1 MRRSTTTALRV
12 VLALSLAG
20 SVFVQ
25 VVMVPLL
32 AIDFEEADPSQAAWQ
47 IPFALNLIL
56 IVAAG
61 QAFAVCIWRLATM
74 AGEGTVFTTRAFRYV
89 DAMIAAAVAAALL
102 IFLLGFVLAP
112 GDAVAP
118 GLVLLVGGAGL
129 VAAGIALT
137 VLVLRALLAQAIRRD
152 SEASELQAELDEV
165 I

>member
-1 MRRSTTTALRV
+1 
-12 VLALSLAG
+12 
-20 SVFVQ
+20 
-25 VVMVPLL
+25 
-32 AIDFEEADPSQAAWQ
+32 
-47 IPFALNLIL
+47 
-56 IVAAG
+56 
-61 QAFAVCIWRLATM
+61 
-74 AGEGTVFTTRAFRYV
+74 
-89 DAMIAAAVAAALL
+89 MIAASVAAALL